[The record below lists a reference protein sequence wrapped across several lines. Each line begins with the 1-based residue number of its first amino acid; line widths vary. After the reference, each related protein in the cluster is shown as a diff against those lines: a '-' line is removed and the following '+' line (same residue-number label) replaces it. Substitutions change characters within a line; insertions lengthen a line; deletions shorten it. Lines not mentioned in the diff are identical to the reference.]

1 MSNHIKGEVRRAIR
15 TLFYFFFVE
24 KIKMVIV
31 YHRSQNARTTP
42 KVNILWME
50 STKVKLQYMSN
61 IDILLIRIEGKYT
74 NGKHFAFS

>member
-1 MSNHIKGEVRRAIR
+1 
-15 TLFYFFFVE
+15 
-24 KIKMVIV
+24 MVIV
-31 YHRSQNARTTP
+31 YHRSQNARTNP
-42 KVNILWME
+42 KVNTLWME

>member
-1 MSNHIKGEVRRAIR
+1 MSNHIKKEVRRAIR
-15 TLFYFFFVE
+15 TLFYFVE

-31 YHRSQNARTTP
+31 YHRSQNAQTTP
-42 KVNILWME
+42 KVDILWME
-50 STKVKLQYMSN
+50 STKVKLLYMSN